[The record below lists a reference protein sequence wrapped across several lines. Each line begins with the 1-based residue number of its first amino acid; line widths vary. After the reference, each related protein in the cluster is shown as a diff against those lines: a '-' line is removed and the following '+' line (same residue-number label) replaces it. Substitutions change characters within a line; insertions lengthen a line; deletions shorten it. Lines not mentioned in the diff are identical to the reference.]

1 VNSTSPQ
8 TAPVPSL
15 GAVFPARARPESLP
29 EFARTVESVGLDELW
44 LVEDCF
50 LSGGLTMAATALAVT
65 ERIKVGIGLLPALM
79 RNPAL
84 AAMEI
89 ATLARLHPGRFTVA
103 IGHGVPSWMAQ
114 IGAAPKRRMAA
125 LEEVVTTIR
134 ALLRGETVTFDG
146 SSVHLDAVVLE
157 NPPDVVPPIVIGTT
171 GPRGLGLAG
180 ERADGFLL
188 PEGCGPAMVEWAV
201 DAAGGAEPS
210 VSAEPGAPGGPAE
223 RVVYAWASVDDDADA
238 ARAAL
243 EPKLA
248 HWLEGGLYPEPYRR
262 AGVEDPEGPV
272 DLGRLV
278 GELTVHGDA
287 PSCAGAI
294 RRFAAAG
301 ATSLVLVPVGE
312 DAAAQVGR
320 LGTAVL
326 PELTGAAA

>member
-1 VNSTSPQ
+1 MTSTNLQ
-8 TAPVPSL
+8 TAPAPSL
-15 GAVFPARARPESLP
+15 GAVFPAQAPVESLP
-29 EFARTVESVGLDELW
+29 DFARTVEAAGLDELW

-103 IGHGVPSWMAQ
+103 IGHGVPSWMIQ

-171 GPRGLGLAG
+171 GPRGLAMAG
-180 ERADGFLL
+180 EHADGFLL
-188 PEGCGPAMVEWAV
+188 PEGSGPGMVEWAV
-201 DAAGGAEPS
+201 EAA
-210 VSAEPGAPGGPAE
+210 SAPAE
-223 RVVYAWASVDDDADA
+223 RVVYAWGSIDDDAGA
-238 ARAAL
+238 ALAAL

-248 HWLEGGLYPEPYRR
+248 HWLEGGLYPEAYRR
-262 AGVEDPEGPV
+262 AGVEDPDGEV
-272 DLGRLV
+272 DLAHLV

-287 PSCAGAI
+287 ASCAEAI

-301 ATSLVLVPVGE
+301 ATSLIVVPVG
-312 DAAAQVGR
+312 DATEQVER
-320 LGTAVL
+320 LGSAVL
-326 PELTGAAA
+326 PELRGAAA

>member
-1 VNSTSPQ
+1 MTSTNPQ
-8 TAPVPSL
+8 TAPAPSL
-15 GAVFPARARPESLP
+15 GAVFPAHAPVESLP
-29 EFARTVESVGLDELW
+29 AFARTVEGAGLGELW

-65 ERIKVGIGLLPALM
+65 ERIKVGIGLLPAMM

-103 IGHGVPSWMAQ
+103 IGHGVPSWMVQ
-114 IGAAPKRRMAA
+114 IGAAPKKRMTA

-146 SSVHLDAVVLE
+146 KAVHLDEVVLE

-171 GPRGLGLAG
+171 GPKGLRLAG
-180 ERADGFLL
+180 ECADGFLL
-188 PEGCGPAMVEWAV
+188 PEGCGPGMVEWATRAA
-201 DAAGGAEPS
+201 DA
-210 VSAEPGAPGGPAE
+210 PAE
-223 RVVYAWASVDDDADA
+223 RVVYAWALVDDDADA

-243 EPKLA
+243 EPKIA
-248 HWLEGGLYPEPYRR
+248 DWLEAGLYPEAYRQ
-262 AGVEDPEGPV
+262 AGVEDPEGEV

-278 GELTVHGDA
+278 GELTIHGDA
-287 PSCAGAI
+287 ASCAATI

-301 ATSLVLVPVGE
+301 ATSLLVVPVGD
-312 DAAAQVGR
+312 DAGAQVER
-320 LGTAVL
+320 LGADVL
-326 PELTGAAA
+326 PGLSGASA

>member
-1 VNSTSPQ
+1 VTATSLQ

-15 GAVFPARARPESLP
+15 GAVFPAQAPVESLP
-29 EFARTVESVGLDELW
+29 AFARTVEGAGLDELW

-89 ATLARLHPGRFTVA
+89 ATLARLHPGRLAVA

-114 IGAAPKRRMAA
+114 IGAAPRRRMAA

-134 ALLRGETVTFDG
+134 ALLRGETVSFDG
-146 SSVHLDAVVLE
+146 SSVHLDEVVLE

-171 GPRGLGLAG
+171 GPRGLKLAG
-180 ERADGFLL
+180 DRADGFLL
-188 PEGCGPAMVEWAV
+188 PEGCGPAMVEWASE
-201 DAAGGAEPS
+201 AAGA
-210 VSAEPGAPGGPAE
+210 PAE
-223 RVVYAWASVDDDADA
+223 RVVYAWARVDDAADA

-248 HWLEGGLYPEPYRR
+248 HWLEGGLYPEAYRR
-262 AGVEDPEGPV
+262 AGVEDPEGDI
-272 DLGRLV
+272 DLARLV
-278 GELTVHGDA
+278 GELTVHGDPA
-287 PSCAGAI
+287 SCAEGI

-301 ATSLVLVPVGE
+301 ATRLVVVPVG
-312 DAAAQVGR
+312 DAAAGQVER
-320 LGTAVL
+320 LGDAVL
-326 PELTGAAA
+326 PELTGATA

>member
-1 VNSTSPQ
+1 VTSTALQ
-8 TAPVPSL
+8 TAPAPSL
-15 GAVFPARARPESLP
+15 GAVFPAQAPVESLP
-29 EFARTVESVGLDELW
+29 SFARTLEGAGLDQLW

-50 LSGGLTMAATALAVT
+50 LSGGLTMAATALALT

-114 IGAAPKRRMAA
+114 IGAAPKKRMAA

-134 ALLRGETVTFDG
+134 ALLRGETVTFHG
-146 SSVHLDAVVLE
+146 SSVHLDEVVLE
-157 NPPDVVPPIVIGTT
+157 NPPDVVPPIVVGTT
-171 GPRGLGLAG
+171 GPRGLRLAG

-188 PEGCGPAMVEWAV
+188 PEGSGPGMVAWAIE
-201 DAAGGAEPS
+201 AAGGDDQG
-210 VSAEPGAPGGPAE
+210 GAAE
-223 RVVYAWASVDDDADA
+223 RVVYAWACVDDDADA

-248 HWLEGGLYPEPYRR
+248 HWLEGGLYPEAYRR
-262 AGVEDPEGPV
+262 AGVEDPDGEV
-272 DLGRLV
+272 DLARLV
-278 GELTVHGDA
+278 DELTVHGDA
-287 PSCAGAI
+287 VSCAAAI
-294 RRFAAAG
+294 DRFAAAG
-301 ATSLVLVPVGE
+301 ATSLIVVPVGD
-312 DAAAQVGR
+312 DAAAQVER

-326 PELTGAAA
+326 PELRGAPA

>member
-1 VNSTSPQ
+1 
-8 TAPVPSL
+8 
-15 GAVFPARARPESLP
+15 
-29 EFARTVESVGLDELW
+29 
-44 LVEDCF
+44 
-50 LSGGLTMAATALAVT
+50 
-65 ERIKVGIGLLPALM
+65 
-79 RNPAL
+79 
-84 AAMEI
+84 MEI

-201 DAAGGAEPS
+201 EAAS
-210 VSAEPGAPGGPAE
+210 GPAE
-223 RVVYAWASVDDDADA
+223 RVVYAWACVDDDAEA

-248 HWLEGGLYPEPYRR
+248 HWLESGLYPEPYRR

-272 DLGRLV
+272 DLARLV

-287 PSCAGAI
+287 GSCAAAI

-301 ATSLVLVPVGE
+301 ATSLILVPVGD
-312 DAAAQVGR
+312 DAAAQVER

>member
-1 VNSTSPQ
+1 VTSTSLQ
-8 TAPVPSL
+8 TAPAPSL
-15 GAVFPARARPESLP
+15 GVVFPAQAPVESLP
-29 EFARTVESVGLDELW
+29 EFARTVEAAGLDELW

-89 ATLARLHPGRFTVA
+89 ATLARLHPVRLTVA

-114 IGAAPKRRMAA
+114 IGAAPKRRMTA

-146 SSVHLDAVVLE
+146 SSVNLDSVVLE

-171 GPRGLGLAG
+171 GPRGLKLAG
-180 ERADGFLL
+180 ECADGFLL
-188 PEGCGPAMVEWAV
+188 PEGCGPGLVEWAV
-201 DAAGGAEPS
+201 EAATDPEQG
-210 VSAEPGAPGGPAE
+210 VPAE
-223 RVVYAWASVDDDADA
+223 RVVYAWACIDDDADT
-238 ARAAL
+238 ARALL
-243 EPKLA
+243 EPKIS

-272 DLGRLV
+272 DLARLV
-278 GELTVHGDA
+278 AELTVHGDA
-287 PSCAGAI
+287 ASCAAAI
-294 RRFAAAG
+294 DRFAAAG
-301 ATSLVLVPVGE
+301 TTSLLVVPVGE
-312 DAAAQVGR
+312 DAAGQVER
-320 LGTAVL
+320 LGSAVL
-326 PELTGAAA
+326 PALTGAPE

>member
-1 VNSTSPQ
+1 MTSTSLQ
-8 TAPVPSL
+8 TAPAPSL
-15 GAVFPARARPESLP
+15 GAVFPAQAAVESLP
-29 EFARTVESVGLDELW
+29 AFARTVEGAGLDELW

-134 ALLRGETVTFDG
+134 ALLHGETVTFDG
-146 SSVHLDAVVLE
+146 SSVHLDEVVLE

-171 GPRGLGLAG
+171 GPRGLKLAG

-188 PEGCGPAMVEWAV
+188 PEGSGPGMVEWAV
-201 DAAGGAEPS
+201 EAAGA
-210 VSAEPGAPGGPAE
+210 PAE
-223 RVVYAWASVDDDADA
+223 RVVYAWGSVDDDADA

-248 HWLEGGLYPEPYRR
+248 HWLEGGLYPEAYRR

-272 DLGRLV
+272 DLARLV
-278 GELTVHGDA
+278 GALTVHGDA
-287 PSCAGAI
+287 ASCAESI

-301 ATSLVLVPVGE
+301 ATSLVFVPVG
-312 DAAAQVGR
+312 DAAAQVEL

-326 PELTGAAA
+326 PELTGAPA

>member
-1 VNSTSPQ
+1 MISTSLQ
-8 TAPVPSL
+8 TAPAPAL
-15 GAVFPARARPESLP
+15 GAVFPAQAPVESLAA
-29 EFARTVESVGLDELW
+29 FARTVERAGLDELW

-171 GPRGLGLAG
+171 GPRGLKLAG

-201 DAAGGAEPS
+201 EAAA
-210 VSAEPGAPGGPAE
+210 APAE

-243 EPKLA
+243 EPKVA
-248 HWLEGGLYPEPYRR
+248 HWLEAGLYPEPYRR
-262 AGVEDPEGPV
+262 AGMEDPEGPV
-272 DLGRLV
+272 DLARLV

-287 PSCAGAI
+287 PSCAAAI

-301 ATSLVLVPVGE
+301 ATSLILVPVGE
-312 DAAAQVGR
+312 DAAAQVER
-320 LGTAVL
+320 LGAAVL
-326 PELTGAAA
+326 PELTGAPA

>member
-1 VNSTSPQ
+1 VTSTSPQ
-8 TAPVPSL
+8 TAPTPSL
-15 GAVFPARARPESLP
+15 GAVFPAQAPVETLP
-29 EFARTVESVGLDELW
+29 EFARTVEAAGLDELW

-65 ERIKVGIGLLPALM
+65 ERITVGIGLLPALM

-114 IGAAPKRRMAA
+114 IGAAPKKRMAA

-146 SSVHLDAVVLE
+146 TSVHLDEVVLA

-171 GPRGLGLAG
+171 GPRGLALAG
-180 ERADGFLL
+180 GCADGFLL
-188 PEGCGPAMVEWAV
+188 PEGSGPAMVEWAIE
-201 DAAGGAEPS
+201 AAGGAEG
-210 VSAEPGAPGGPAE
+210 GATE
-223 RVVYAWASVDDDADA
+223 RVVYAWACVDDDAEA

-262 AGVEDPEGPV
+262 AGVEDPEGEV

-278 GELTVHGDA
+278 DELTIHGDA
-287 PSCAGAI
+287 ASCAEAI
-294 RRFAAAG
+294 RRFGAAG
-301 ATSLVLVPVGE
+301 ASSLVVVPVGD
-312 DAAAQVGR
+312 DAVAQVER
-320 LGTAVL
+320 LGAAVL
-326 PELTGAAA
+326 PELTGASA